1 MLKMAVIPK
10 ELSSY
15 FSESDFSKY
24 PFVTV
29 PQIFKDARGEIRN
42 LADGSIG
49 DVAIITS
56 NSGAIRANHFHN
68 EDWHLCYLVSG
79 EMEYF
84 WSTSVEENQIQS
96 VRVKSKEMVFTP
108 TGTPHK
114 IVFNENS
121 VFLSISKLSRIS
133 ENYERDTFK
142 LKEDFF
148 HSN

>member
-1 MLKMAVIPK
+1 MLKLAVIPK

-15 FSESDFSKY
+15 FNESDFSNY
-24 PFVTV
+24 PFVTI
-29 PQIFKDARGEIRN
+29 PQIFEDARGEIRN
-42 LADGSIG
+42 LADGRIG

-56 NSGAIRANHFHN
+56 NSGATRANHFHH

-84 WSTSVEENQIQS
+84 WSASVEENQFQS
-96 VRVKSKEMVFTP
+96 VIVKSKEMVFTP
-108 TGTPHK
+108 AGTPHK

-148 HSN
+148 QPN

>member
-1 MLKMAVIPK
+1 VLKMADIPK
-10 ELSSY
+10 ELSRY
-15 FSESDFSKY
+15 FRESDFSKY

-29 PQIFKDARGEIRN
+29 PQIFEDARGEIRN
-42 LADGSIG
+42 LADGNIG

-56 NSGAIRANHFHN
+56 NSGAIRANHFHH

-84 WSTSVEENQIQS
+84 WSASVDDHQFQS
-96 VRVKSKEMVFTP
+96 VRVTSKEMVFTP
-108 TGTPHK
+108 AGTPHK

-148 HSN
+148 HSH

>member
-1 MLKMAVIPK
+1 MPVVPI
-10 ELSSY
+10 ELSGY
-15 FSESDFSKY
+15 FNESDFSIY
-24 PFVTV
+24 PFVSV
-29 PQIFKDARGEIRN
+29 PQIFEDSRGEIRN

-56 NSGAIRANHFHN
+56 RPGAVRANHLHY

-79 EMEYF
+79 EMDYF
-84 WSTSVEENQIQS
+84 WSTSAEDHQFQS
-96 VRVKSKEMVFTP
+96 VRVKSKEMIFTP
-108 TGTPHK
+108 AATPHK

-121 VFLSISKLSRIS
+121 LFLSISKLSRIS

-148 HSN
+148 HSK

>member
-1 MLKMAVIPK
+1 MAVIPK
-10 ELSSY
+10 ELSRY
-15 FSESDFSKY
+15 FNESDFSRY
-24 PFVTV
+24 PFVTI
-29 PQIFKDARGEIRN
+29 PQIFEDTRGEIRN

-56 NSGAIRANHFHN
+56 NSGAIRANHFHH

-84 WSTSVEENQIQS
+84 WSANVEENQFQS
-96 VRVKSKEMVFTP
+96 VKVKSNEMVFTP
-108 TGTPHK
+108 AGTPHK

-142 LKEDFF
+142 LNEDFF
-148 HSN
+148 LSN